1 MAIEVQFMKN
11 HSLKCFY
18 PMILTT
24 FQQLLT
30 TSIRHNYCTSLPP
43 LNFADKEEQVCSDGR
58 YSQLYSADL
67 PAVPPPT

>member
-1 MAIEVQFMKN
+1 MAIEVQFMDEK
-11 HSLKCFY
+11 SLSQMFLRY
-18 PMILTT
+18 D
-24 FQQLLT
+24 
-30 TSIRHNYCTSLPP
+30 RNYCTSLPP